1 MNKKPVVRQLVLVEW
16 GDAWVH
22 SVWDDETSSKTK
34 ARPVSVFTVGWLLK
48 KDRRGVLVA
57 AQIADGSQIANQSF
71 IPRGMIKSMRVL
83 KQGTLRQK

>member
-1 MNKKPVVRQLVLVEW
+1 MIEW

-22 SVWDDETSSKTK
+22 SHWDDEDASKNK

-48 KDRRGVLVA
+48 KDSKGVLVA

-71 IPRGMIKSMRVL
+71 IPRGMIRSIKVL
-83 KQGTLRQK
+83 KQGELRQT